1 MKNIVIYDIATGDI
15 KRCVSCPDSMMDLQA
30 REGEGIIEHDRVDD
44 TLFHVIDGQVV
55 PIA

>member
-1 MKNIVIYDIATGDI
+1 MKNFLVYDNTTGKI
-15 KRCVSCPDSMMDLQA
+15 LRVGFCVDGDFDLQA
-30 REGEGIIEHDRVDD
+30 NEGEGIIEHDRVDD

>member
-1 MKNIVIYDIATGDI
+1 MKNIVIYDIATGNI